1 MSIKKK
7 EDIMEIQSELKK
19 AWILKSIEKA
29 ENAGA
34 LVDPELITAVFNINI
49 IDAKK
54 LYKHYQRGL
63 KNVKHN

>member
-1 MSIKKK
+1 MHL
-7 EDIMEIQSELKK
+7 QSELKK

-34 LVDPELITAVFNINI
+34 CVDPELITAVFNINI

-54 LYKHYQRGL
+54 IYNVYKKGL
-63 KNVKHN
+63 NHVKQS